1 MLAMVVCAGSGTSGS
16 LDSGNW
22 AHYLGTKPDPPK
34 GDHHGQAGLLS
45 DHVARRVHRGR
56 RWQLRLGA
64 PDEEVHSFVN
74 DLERP
79 VGTYLYGRR
88 MYETMVYW
96 ETVHAL
102 ADEPPCVRDFAELW
116 QAADKIVYSK
126 SLETVSSAKTRIER
140 KFDPRVIQEMKSSQ
154 ERDITVGGP
163 NLAAQAF
170 KAGLVDECQLFLTP
184 IVVGGGK
191 PSLPNNVRLDLELL
205 SERRFRSGVVFLHY
219 RTSMA
224 DSEHP

>member
-1 MLAMVVCAGSGTSGS
+1 VAKLIFSAITS
-16 LDSGNW
+16 LDGYVEDERGNF
-22 AHYLGTKPDPPK
+22 D
-34 GDHHGQAGLLS
+34 
-45 DHVARRVHRGR
+45 
-56 RWQLRLGA
+56 LGA

-96 ETVHAL
+96 ETAQAL
-102 ADEPPCVRDFAELW
+102 VDQRPCSREFTEIW
-116 QAADKIVYSK
+116 QAADKIIYSE
-126 SLETVSSAKTRIER
+126 SLKIVSSAKTRIER
-140 KFDPRVIQEMKSSQ
+140 RFDPKAIQRMKSIQ

-170 KAGLVDECQLFLTP
+170 KAGLVDEYQLFLTP
-184 IVVGGGK
+184 VVLGGGK
-191 PSLPNNVRLDLELL
+191 PSLPNDLRVECELL

-219 RTSMA
+219 RIAMA
-224 DSEHP
+224 DPELP